1 MKKPGQLFNTSADLQ
16 MSDVRK
22 GEVEDVFFV
31 ADWVGFFF
39 KKHRENGISLPDFE
53 GFFPAG

>member
-31 ADWVGFFF
+31 ADCRF
-39 KKHRENGISLPDFE
+39 GILVSNDQLL
-53 GFFPAG
+53 